1 MDVQLENVDKQFGSV
16 HAVKGLTLHVKDG
29 DMVAL
34 LGPSGCGKTTTLFML
49 AGIYRPTKGTIRFG
63 DKVVNRLRPQER
75 KIGMVFQNYALY
87 PHMSVFD
94 NIAFPLS
101 IQKKRAHE
109 IRQRVH
115 QVAELVQIEH
125 LLKRKPG
132 ELSGGQQQRVSLAR
146 ALVKEPELLLLDEP
160 LSNLDASLRMHM
172 RAEIRNIQQQLG
184 ITAIFVTHDQT
195 EAMTMADK
203 IALMKDGALMAYGEP
218 MTLYDRPDRLFVAQ
232 FLGSPSIN
240 VIPVVIQGG
249 RALNAR
255 DRSVVT
261 KLGPSVSVQHQ
272 RLVLAVRPEHIALTS
287 PYEGDITGKV
297 VLEEALGHE
306 YLYTVDYGGDR
317 LRVRAARPL
326 RVEVHD
332 LVGLKLDWEKV
343 HWFDEQEERVDVNV
357 IEKSAIGE

>member
-1 MDVQLENVDKQFGSV
+1 MDIQLESVDKRFGSV
-16 HAVKGLTLHVKDG
+16 HAVKELSLHVKDG

-34 LGPSGCGKTTTLFML
+34 LGPSGCGKTTTLFLL

-63 DKVVNRLRPQER
+63 DEVVNRLRPQER
-75 KIGMVFQNYALY
+75 KIGLVFQNYALY

-101 IQKKRAHE
+101 IQKRKAHE

-115 QVAELVQIEH
+115 RVAELVQIEG

-172 RAEIRNIQQQLG
+172 RAEIRNIQQKLG

-195 EAMTMADK
+195 EAMTMADQ
-203 IALMKDGALMAYGEP
+203 IALMKDGSLVAYGEP
-218 MTLYDRPDRLFVAQ
+218 MALYDHPDHLFVAK
-232 FLGSPSIN
+232 FLGSPPIN
-240 VIPVVIQGG
+240 VIPVVIQG
-249 RALNAR
+249 RRVLNAQ

-261 KLGPSVSVQHQ
+261 KLAPSVSIQQ
-272 RLVLAVRPEHIALTS
+272 EELVLAVRPEHITLTS
-287 PYEGDITGKV
+287 PYEGDISGKV
-297 VLEEALGHE
+297 ILREALGHE
-306 YLYTVDYGGDR
+306 YLYTVDYSGNR
-317 LRVRAARPL
+317 LRIRTSRPL
-326 RVEVHD
+326 PVQIRD
-332 LVGLKLDWEKV
+332 QVGLKLDWGKV
-343 HWFDEQEERVDVNV
+343 HWFNQKEERVDLNV